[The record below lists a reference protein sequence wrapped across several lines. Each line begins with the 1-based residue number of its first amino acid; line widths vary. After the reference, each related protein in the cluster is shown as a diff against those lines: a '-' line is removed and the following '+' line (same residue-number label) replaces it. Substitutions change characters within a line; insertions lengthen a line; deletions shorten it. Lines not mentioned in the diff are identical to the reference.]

1 MSSKTWKVCMDFRI
15 HVQHLIQKSILHQTH
30 WMFVKNTLACQT
42 NKTQIKKRGKTE
54 VAIFKRQKVIRYVRR
69 GLNELKNNNN
79 KKKLNPQRQ
88 LSVLAEDLK
97 APQTTKFVLRVFQK
111 ANIRIDW
118 TQIYFK
124 QYYNSYSNFKAHQ
137 KQNSG
142 SEKERMTV

>member
-1 MSSKTWKVCMDFRI
+1 MSNKTWKVCMDFRS
-15 HVQHLIQKSILHQTH
+15 HVQHLIQKSIHQTH
-30 WMFVKNTLACQT
+30 WMFVKNTLACYI

-54 VAIFKRQKVIRYVRR
+54 VAIFKRQKVIRYGWR
-69 GLNELKNNNN
+69 GLNELNNNN
-79 KKKLNPQRQ
+79 KKKLNQQRQ

-97 APQTTKFVLRVFQK
+97 APQITKFVLRVFQK

-124 QYYNSYSNFKAHQ
+124 QYYNSYLNFKAHQ
-137 KQNSG
+137 KQNHG